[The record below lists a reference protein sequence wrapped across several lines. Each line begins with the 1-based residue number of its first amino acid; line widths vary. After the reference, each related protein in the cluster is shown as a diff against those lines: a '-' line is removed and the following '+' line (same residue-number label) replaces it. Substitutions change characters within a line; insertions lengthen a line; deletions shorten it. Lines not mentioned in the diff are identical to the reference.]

1 MMEPIHMG
9 KEVKKV
15 MKSRGLSNRAIAKL
29 VGLKHSS
36 INYTIAQTHV
46 KTELLLRLGE
56 VLQYN
61 FFELYV
67 PQRQE
72 REQRIAELEEQVADL
87 QKQLAEKELAMRA
100 KEAEAMLRENE
111 LLKKVLKLE

>member
-1 MMEPIHMG
+1 MSELIHMG
-9 KEVKKV
+9 KEVKRV

-36 INYTIAQTHV
+36 VNYTIAKTYV

-56 VLQYN
+56 VMHYN

-67 PQRQE
+67 PQRLE
-72 REQRIAELEEQVADL
+72 KDKRITELEKQVEEL
-87 QKQLAEKELAMRA
+87 QKQLTQQEVAMRA
-100 KEAEAMLRENE
+100 KEAEAVLRENE
-111 LLKKVLKLE
+111 LLRKMLKLE